1 MRPWALIASVALN
14 VFLLGFI
21 LGDFA
26 RPIRAAQSLGDL
38 AAHYPDTIR
47 DEIRANIVADRSELQ
62 AALAAFNATRAEL
75 FAAMREPELDRAQ
88 VEALM
93 GRVREET
100 TKMQTRL
107 QAAVLAAVANAPAE
121 LRAEI
126 GTPQLGDRAVG
137 FGWD

>member
-100 TKMQTRL
+100 TKMQARL
-107 QAAVLAAVANAPAE
+107 QAAVLAAAANAPAE
-121 LRAEI
+121 VRADI
-126 GTPQLGDRAVG
+126 GTPQLGDRMIG
-137 FGWD
+137 FQGE